1 MVNQAFHVLR
11 HVGFSTATTA
21 PAHACLKDHSSV
33 FFFQSKTWAAPST
46 APPPP
51 PSAPRCYSP
60 MPLVPSC
67 AVAGRTTPQ
76 QTKQS
81 DESDLST
88 LRTHCA
94 ALADTR
100 CGNSSGRTLDETQAE
115 NVHKKTHTSARSC
128 WCFFLFFS
136 GSKEQKLFF
145 FLTHVAMSEKGSP
158 EFTRLPKN
166 NRACRSVGRSDGG
179 SHTRGWTRL
188 ETLTCHTF
196 QPELLNQQP
205 TFTCHGGVY
214 SCDVYE
220 IIQTL
225 GGVRTLVVTLES
237 GLKRMKNE
245 LRG

>member
-1 MVNQAFHVLR
+1 
-11 HVGFSTATTA
+11 
-21 PAHACLKDHSSV
+21 
-33 FFFQSKTWAAPST
+33 
-46 APPPP
+46 
-51 PSAPRCYSP
+51 

-115 NVHKKTHTSARSC
+115 NVHKKHTHLQEAAGV
-128 WCFFLFFS
+128 FFVFFFR
-136 GSKEQKLFF
+136 KQRTKAFF

-196 QPELLNQQP
+196 QPALLNQQP
-205 TFTCHGGVY
+205 TFTCHGGAY